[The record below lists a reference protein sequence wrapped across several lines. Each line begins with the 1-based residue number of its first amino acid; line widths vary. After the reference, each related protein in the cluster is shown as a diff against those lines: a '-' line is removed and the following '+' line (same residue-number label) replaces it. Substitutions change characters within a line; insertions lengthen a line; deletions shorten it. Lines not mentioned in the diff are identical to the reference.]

1 MAPMIGLQETP
12 TEVVSPV
19 TKPPIL
25 MARTVSPVIEPLAP
39 VIETMSP
46 VIGLSTKVTAIVV
59 QATKLPTLATQ
70 RTRPVI

>member
-1 MAPMIGLQETP
+1 MAPVTRLQVAP
-12 TEVVSPV
+12 TKVVSSM

-25 MARTVSPVIEPLAP
+25 MARMVSPVIEPLAP
-39 VIETMSP
+39 IVETMSL
-46 VIGLSTKVTAIVV
+46 VIGLSAKVTATMV